1 MRTDP
6 GAFHPAEPG
15 AAMRPTEFL
24 LPEHRWIESAL
35 DCLERIAT
43 PATPD
48 DFDAAGARAMTEFLA
63 VFADTSH
70 HGKEEDHLFA
80 AMVRRG
86 FKEDEGPVAVMSHEH
101 VQGRDLL
108 SCMAEAIEDHESGED
123 AGGALERFQ
132 SHVATYAHLM
142 RRHIEKEDSC
152 LFQLANAVL
161 DEASSRRVL
170 EGFAEFEAKVFEG
183 DSKERMLGEARE
195 LCRRFEVDLP
205 SMEPHGPDGQS
216 LGRA

>member
-1 MRTDP
+1 MV
-6 GAFHPAEPG
+6 
-15 AAMRPTEFL
+15 
-24 LPEHRWIESAL
+24 
-35 DCLERIAT
+35 
-43 PATPD
+43 
-48 DFDAAGARAMTEFLA
+48 EFLA

-70 HGKEEDHLFA
+70 HGKEEDHLFV
-80 AMVRRG
+80 AMVQRG
-86 FKEDEGPVAVMSHEH
+86 FKQDEGPVAVMSHEH

-108 SCMAEAIEDHESGED
+108 RSMSEAVEDHESGED
-123 AGGALERFQ
+123 PGGALERFQ
-132 SHVATYAHLM
+132 SHVATYTHLM

-170 EGFAEFEAKVFEG
+170 DGFAEFEAEVFEG

-195 LCRRFEVDLP
+195 LCGRFGVELP
-205 SMEPHGPDGQS
+205 LLEPHGPGGPS